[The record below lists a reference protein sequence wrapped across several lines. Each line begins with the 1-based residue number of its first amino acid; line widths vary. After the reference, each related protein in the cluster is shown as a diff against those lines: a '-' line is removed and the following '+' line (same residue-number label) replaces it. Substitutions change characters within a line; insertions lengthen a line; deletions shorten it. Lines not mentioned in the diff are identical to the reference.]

1 MSLLLDALKRA
12 EQEKLTRQS
21 DRPGEPAPR
30 PAPSAGPAPVLELQ
44 PMPGAAPP
52 GAPRSDAQTAQ
63 TVFKAKAPQQPANQ
77 RRILMIAAGVIALVV
92 AAAGFY
98 LWHSLRGLA
107 PRAPAFGAR
116 PLPIAQRPAPEPA
129 AQKPAPAPVA
139 AQAAAVPA
147 AKAAMPSAAAAA
159 APVPK
164 AQPAPEPDASPATE
178 LDALLAKAQPP
189 RRPPVELKRD
199 EAPKPTVPPDV
210 EQGYRAL
217 VAGDLDGARRHYT
230 AAIDA
235 DPANLDA
242 ELGLATVEARAGNL
256 AVAAAAY
263 RRALELDPQNA
274 TALAGLAALADDSRP
289 EALENALRADI
300 ARHPES
306 AALELTL
313 GNLYAAHGRWAE
325 AQAAY
330 FEAQRLQPENADVA
344 YNLAVSLDHLGQKR
358 AAADFYRRA
367 LEARRTRGAQ
377 FDAAAAS
384 RRLAELAR

>member
-1 MSLLLDALKRA
+1 
-12 EQEKLTRQS
+12 
-21 DRPGEPAPR
+21 
-30 PAPSAGPAPVLELQ
+30 
-44 PMPGAAPP
+44 MPITP
-52 GAPRSDAQTAQ
+52 
-63 TVFKAKAPQQPANQ
+63 
-77 RRILMIAAGVIALVV
+77 
-92 AAAGFY
+92 
-98 LWHSLRGLA
+98 
-107 PRAPAFGAR
+107 
-116 PLPIAQRPAPEPA
+116 RPAPEPA
-129 AQKPAPAPVA
+129 AQKPAPAPA
-139 AQAAAVPA
+139 PAAAPA
-147 AKAAMPSAAAAA
+147 APAAAPSAAKPAAG
-159 APVPK
+159 PK
-164 AQPAPEPDASPATE
+164 AERAATATEAE
-178 LDALLAKAQPP
+178 LDALLAKPQPP
-189 RRPPVELKRD
+189 RQPPVELTRE
-199 EAPKPTVPPDV
+199 EAPKPTIAPDV
-210 EQGYRAL
+210 AQGYRAL
-217 VAGDLDGARRHYT
+217 VGGDLESARRHYA

-235 DPANLDA
+235 DPASLDA
-242 ELGLATVEARAGNL
+242 ELGLATVEARAGNAAL
-256 AVAAAAY
+256 AAGAY

-344 YNLAVSLDHLGQKR
+344 YNLAVSLDHMGQKR

-367 LEARRTRGAQ
+367 LEARRTQGAQ

>member
-1 MSLLLDALKRA
+1 VSAAAVAKPA
-12 EQEKLTRQS
+12 PEAKA
-21 DRPGEPAPR
+21 APR
-30 PAPSAGPAPVLELQ
+30 PSASTEA
-44 PMPGAAPP
+44 
-52 GAPRSDAQTAQ
+52 
-63 TVFKAKAPQQPANQ
+63 
-77 RRILMIAAGVIALVV
+77 
-92 AAAGFY
+92 
-98 LWHSLRGLA
+98 
-107 PRAPAFGAR
+107 
-116 PLPIAQRPAPEPA
+116 
-129 AQKPAPAPVA
+129 
-139 AQAAAVPA
+139 
-147 AKAAMPSAAAAA
+147 
-159 APVPK
+159 
-164 AQPAPEPDASPATE
+164 E
-178 LDALLAKAQPP
+178 LDALLAKPQPP
-189 RRPPVELKRD
+189 RQPPVELTRD
-199 EAPKPTVPPDV
+199 EAPKPTVAPDV
-210 EQGYRAL
+210 AQGYRAL
-217 VAGDLDGARRHYT
+217 VTGDLESARRHYT

-242 ELGLATVEARAGNL
+242 ELGLATVEARAGNVAL
-256 AVAAAAY
+256 AAGAY

-289 EALENALRADI
+289 EALESALRADI

-367 LEARRTRGAQ
+367 LEARRTQGAQ

>member
-1 MSLLLDALKRA
+1 VSLLLDALKRA

-21 DRPGEPAPR
+21 DRPGEAAPR
-30 PAPSAGPAPVLELQ
+30 SAPATAAPAPVLELQ
-44 PMPGAAPP
+44 PMPGAGPSA
-52 GAPRSDAQTAQ
+52 APRSDAQTAQ
-63 TVFKAKAPQQPANQ
+63 TVFKAKAPQPSGLN
-77 RRILMIAAGVIALVV
+77 RRILVIAGVVIALVV
-92 AAAGFY
+92 AAASFY
-98 LWHSLRGLA
+98 LWHSLRSLA
-107 PRAPAFGAR
+107 PRAPALAAR
-116 PLPIAQRPAPEPA
+116 PLPITPRPAPEA
-129 AQKPAPAPVA
+129 AARKPAPAPLPAPVA
-139 AQAAAVPA
+139 AP
-147 AKAAMPSAAAAA
+147 AAAAA
-159 APVPK
+159 SS
-164 AQPAPEPDASPATE
+164 APEAKPARNARPDAPASATPPEAE
-178 LDALLAKAQPP
+178 LDALLAKPQPP
-189 RRPPVELKRD
+189 RQPPVELTRD
-199 EAPKPTVPPDV
+199 EAPKPSIPPDV

-217 VAGDLDGARRHYT
+217 VAGDLDSARRHY
-230 AAIDA
+230 AAAVDA
-235 DPANLDA
+235 DPASLDA
-242 ELGLATVEARAGNL
+242 ELGLATVEARAGHIP
-256 AVAAAAY
+256 AAAGAY
-263 RRALELDPQNA
+263 RRALELDPGNA

-300 ARHPES
+300 ARHPDS